1 MQVMW
6 AKKVGLIDLTAENT
20 LLFDRLTEGSWL
32 IEIVFGLPAA
42 YAKYQEGAS
51 LERQLSKQVPTPKLE
66 LRKARSLK
74 NAGLLELVQLFS
86 DLPIALHF
94 LNMTGDTPH
103 GIFGLLGVVSSLI
116 GCWQVWP
123 TPA

>member
-1 MQVMW
+1 M
-6 AKKVGLIDLTAENT
+6 IDLTAENT

-32 IEIVFGLPAA
+32 VEIVFGLPGA

-51 LERQLSKQVPTPKLE
+51 LERKLSKQVPTPKLE
-66 LRKARSLK
+66 LSKARTLK
-74 NAGLLELVQLFS
+74 IAGLIELVKLLS
-86 DLPIALHF
+86 DLPISLHF

-116 GCWQVWP
+116 GCWEAWP